1 MEMYIINGT
10 VLLMGLAGIIYGAG
24 AKLATKK
31 ELTEME
37 KRIDIRIV
45 EHEKINRE
53 EMKEIRDMFQQIRNK
68 IDMKLNQ

>member
-1 MEMYIINGT
+1 MEMYIINGI
-10 VLLMGLAGIIYGAG
+10 VLLMGLASIIYGAG

-37 KRIDIRIV
+37 KRIDVRIV

-68 IDMKLNQ
+68 IDTLHQ

>member
-1 MEMYIINGT
+1 METYLINA
-10 VLLMGLAGIIYGAG
+10 VFLLLAFGGVIYGAG
-24 AKLATKK
+24 SKLATKK